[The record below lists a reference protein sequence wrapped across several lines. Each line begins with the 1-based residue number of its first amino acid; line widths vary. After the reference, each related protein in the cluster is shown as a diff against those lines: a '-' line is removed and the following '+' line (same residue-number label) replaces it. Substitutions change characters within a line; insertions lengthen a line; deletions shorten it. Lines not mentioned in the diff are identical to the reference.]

1 MNRTDFLRMMETDA
15 PIDRQ
20 MIGEINDLIN
30 IFPYFQSAH
39 MLLLKALQN
48 SSDVRFE
55 SQLKNSAIHVA
66 DREVLYYFLKSNSV
80 SVDDVTEHLEET
92 VTTVNLVGESQQAF
106 VTEKMEEPVHTVVAV
121 GESQQAIVTEKIEE
135 PVIPVISV
143 GDSQQTVIENGKSS
157 EDLINELEKTLIER
171 DAEEESRVDEK
182 FFTHSIL
189 IATESENEEAES
201 TIFLINDETP
211 PVEEKIFY
219 MDPGFSFPD
228 RSDLLELDLEE
239 KASVEREEEIKYQI
253 QKEYEEKNTRK
264 QLQDD
269 LIDKFIIANPRIEP
283 QKEKCDQPLE
293 DISKPYVE
301 EKGGF
306 VTDTLARIYINQGYY
321 SKAIDIY
328 EKLSLKFPEKS
339 SYFAV
344 QIEKVR
350 ELIKK

>member
-92 VTTVNLVGESQQAF
+92 VTTVNPVGESQQAV
-106 VTEKMEEPVHTVVAV
+106 VTEKM
-121 GESQQAIVTEKIEE
+121 EE

-189 IATESENEEAES
+189 IATESENEEAGS

-239 KASVEREEEIKYQI
+239 KASVEREEEIKDQI
-253 QKEYEEKNTRK
+253 QKEYEEKNTKK
-264 QLQDD
+264 QSQAD

-283 QKEKCDQPLE
+283 QKEKYDQPLE
-293 DISKPYVE
+293 DISKLYVE